1 MKEQMEKLVLQM
13 CRSGILYREGIREF
27 QKAFITVVL
36 QEQNGNVSRTAP
48 KLGLHRNTLSRAIVE
63 LGVDMGALRPSR
75 RPPGRVTLALKAK
88 QGSR

>member
-1 MKEQMEKLVLQM
+1 LKEQMEKLVLQM

-36 QEQNGNVSRTAP
+36 QELNGNVSRAAP

-63 LGVDMGALRPSR
+63 LGVDMGTLRPSR
-75 RPPGRVTLALKAK
+75 RPPGRVTYSLKTRQAA
-88 QGSR
+88 R